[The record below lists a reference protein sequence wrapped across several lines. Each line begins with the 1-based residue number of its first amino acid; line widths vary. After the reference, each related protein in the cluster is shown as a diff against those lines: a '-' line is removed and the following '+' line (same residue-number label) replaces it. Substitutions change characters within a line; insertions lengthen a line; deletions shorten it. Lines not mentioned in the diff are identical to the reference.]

1 MELYF
6 RDMTQK
12 SICSDHTGGGLLTF
26 MGDEVLWFPHELN
39 SCVWAP
45 RFDGEILNQ
54 DTSVVWTFYQVLNTV
69 RLKCGGIIK
78 NGWMI
83 DPLNLATKHDEY
95 LAPSWR
101 KLWVLLDLPHDCQ
114 DDTDGGWAL
123 GTFCDAILCH
133 YCEVL
138 CILEVTESQ
147 SPALLANHP
156 NCWLSLPVSHPTPP
170 APVGSSSVAE
180 VAVTRDI
187 SQ

>member
-1 MELYF
+1 MKFY
-6 RDMTQK
+6 D
-12 SICSDHTGGGLLTF
+12 SHT
-26 MGDEVLWFPHELN
+26 N

-54 DTSVVWTFYQVLNTV
+54 DTSVVWTFYRVLNTV

-114 DDTDGGWAL
+114 DDPDGGWAL
-123 GTFCDAILCH
+123 PSTFCDAILCH

-138 CILEVTESQ
+138 SILEVTESQ

-156 NCWLSLPVSHPTPP
+156 NCWLSPCIPP
-170 APVGSSSVAE
+170 DPSSSSSVAE

>member
-1 MELYF
+1 MELCF

-26 MGDEVLWFPHELN
+26 MRGMKFYDSHTNWTLVSGRRDLMG
-39 SCVWAP
+39 
-45 RFDGEILNQ
+45 GEILNQ

-101 KLWVLLDLPHDCQ
+101 KPWVLLDLDMIAR
-114 DDTDGGWAL
+114 TILTGGWAHL
-123 GTFCDAILCH
+123 DAILCH
-133 YCEVL
+133 L
-138 CILEVTESQ
+138 WS
-147 SPALLANHP
+147 
-156 NCWLSLPVSHPTPP
+156 SLHLRCHKVP
-170 APVGSSSVAE
+170 
-180 VAVTRDI
+180 
-187 SQ
+187 